1 MSQIVYSMQEND
13 DGRGKDTSIHA
24 GGDVIGV
31 NVRGDKNFI
40 GKNMN
45 ISQTN
50 AEIKQITINQQILS
64 KLDENYATAFK
75 QIAESLNNQ
84 IKQLKDVKPEQFVE
98 IQKSLEDLAKETEG
112 LKPNEQPPEE
122 KKKTWKKK
130 FRVFAEYAIKAL
142 PKTTA
147 TLYLFTPLTAGFSKQ
162 IEVGLQP
169 IVEGMQAALD

>member
-1 MSQIVYSMQEND
+1 MQEND

-98 IQKSLEDLAKETEG
+98 IQKSLEDLQNRQK
-112 LKPNEQPPEE
+112 
-122 KKKTWKKK
+122 
-130 FRVFAEYAIKAL
+130 
-142 PKTTA
+142 
-147 TLYLFTPLTAGFSKQ
+147 
-162 IEVGLQP
+162 
-169 IVEGMQAALD
+169 D